1 MNNISDN
8 NKLNLSLADQ
18 TYLRW
23 YEITN
28 ALSHAH
34 MDVVFSRFQQ
44 HLEREIR
51 KNGSSEMSTA
61 TVIRCFREVT
71 QKVARSHTLQR
82 FESTL
87 HNEDE
92 AA

>member
-1 MNNISDN
+1 MNTISDN
-8 NKLNLSLADQ
+8 NRLNLSLADQ
-18 TYLRW
+18 TYMQW

-44 HLEREIR
+44 QLERETR
-51 KNGSSEMSTA
+51 KQGSNEMSTA

-71 QKVARSHTLQR
+71 QKVARAHTLHC
-82 FESTL
+82 FESTAL
-87 HNEDE
+87 CDDE